1 MRWVLF
7 GANGWIG
14 QMVHTY
20 ILHLGDTVVP
30 ITQPLHHQ
38 APSHIQ
44 TILQTHQPD
53 RVFIALGRAYIPSH
67 RRPPTWKAGGITG
80 TIDDLEVPEALELNV
95 RDNLYLPIVIADC
108 CRQSGIHCTY
118 LGTGCIYEYDEEH
131 PDGFTETD
139 EPNYTGSSYSTM
151 KGYTDRLMGTLFEE
165 SCLTLRIRM
174 PITGDLHPRN
184 FLTKMIRYQTIVS
197 IPNSMSVLPELLPIA
212 ISLAREKQTT
222 GRLNLTNP
230 GVISHQE
237 ILQLMAEEWKLPI
250 DDGYYTITTEESSI
264 QHTLRARR
272 SNNHLNTTRL
282 EQLDP
287 EVLPIQ
293 MSLRLLLKA
302 SPRPTAEQLHSLRCL
317 ARLARQEA
325 EPSAKTPETDSGT
338 D

>member
-1 MRWVLF
+1 
-7 GANGWIG
+7 
-14 QMVHTY
+14 MVQSYLTS
-20 ILHLGDTVVP
+20 IGDTVIP
-30 ITQPLHHQ
+30 ITQSLHHQ
-38 APSHIQ
+38 ATSHIQ
-44 TILQTHQPD
+44 HILHTHKPD
-53 RVFIALGRAYIPSH
+53 RVFIALGRAYIPPH
-67 RRPPTWKAGGITG
+67 RQPSTWKAGGITG

-95 RDNLYLPIVIADC
+95 RDNLFLPIVIAHC
-108 CRQSGIHCTY
+108 CRQASIHCTY

-212 ISLAREKQTT
+212 ISLARDKQTT

-237 ILQLMAEEWKLPI
+237 ILQLMAEEWNLPL
-250 DDGYYTITTEESSI
+250 DDGYYTITTEESTI

-272 SNNHLNTTRL
+272 SNNYLDTTKLKKLAPEVMPIQLSLRRL
-282 EQLDP
+282 LRESPPPTGEQLR
-287 EVLPIQ
+287 
-293 MSLRLLLKA
+293 SLRY
-302 SPRPTAEQLHSLRCL
+302 PTQSAPQ
-317 ARLARQEA
+317 AT
-325 EPSAKTPETDSGT
+325 EPSARMPRTDSKTG
-338 D
+338 